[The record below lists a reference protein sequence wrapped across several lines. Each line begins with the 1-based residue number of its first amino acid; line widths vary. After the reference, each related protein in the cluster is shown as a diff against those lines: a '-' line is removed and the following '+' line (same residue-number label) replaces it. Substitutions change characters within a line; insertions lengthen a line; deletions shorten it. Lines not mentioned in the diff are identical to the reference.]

1 MWYGSDFGASGLGP
15 LTGTFADREV
25 FGEAQPM
32 TVRLRGTMVR
42 EDLDWGPFGGNDLMI
57 VTKFQIGDE
66 PPVERLL
73 FMEKDTEPGWHD
85 DFFNDVVLSTG
96 DFTGERL
103 TLRLQV
109 YDVDHI
115 DREFVESV
123 RRLSEQAA
131 ILFPQQALY
140 AGLVNFA
147 AGPLVELVNN
157 VDDHDQILD
166 ERVTLEVA
174 EPGTGHK
181 LLQPGYFVCTREP
194 VEADLRLGGESVRL
208 RDAEGSAYEGGSYAV
223 LELQREELGD
233 RRFEIDQKAAKLLA
247 ELHGKGQSGQPSISF
262 LRDTLDAYTKFR
274 KLERAR
280 ELQSRDDL
288 TEDERRLLEELRS
301 NEALNPYLG
310 DG

>member
-1 MWYGSDFGASGLGP
+1 MWYGSDFGASGLAS
-15 LTGTFADREV
+15 LTETFGDGGV
-25 FGEAQPM
+25 FGAAQPL
-32 TVRLRGTMVR
+32 TVRLRGAMIG
-42 EDLDWGPFGGNDLMI
+42 EDLDWGPFGGNDLLI

-73 FMEKDTEPGWHD
+73 FMESDTEPGWHD

-109 YDVDHI
+109 YDVDHV
-115 DREFVESV
+115 DRGFVESV
-123 RRLSEQAA
+123 RRLSERAA

-140 AGLVNFA
+140 AGLIDFA
-147 AGPLVELVNN
+147 AGSLVELVNN

-174 EPGTGHK
+174 EPETGHK

-194 VEADLRLGGESVRL
+194 VESDLRQGGESVRL
-208 RDAEGSAYEGGSYAV
+208 RDAEGAAYDGGSYAV
-223 LELQREELGD
+223 LEIQRAALGD

-247 ELHGKGQSGQPSISF
+247 ELHGKGQSGTPSVSF
-262 LRDTLDAYTKFR
+262 LRDTLDAYTRFR

-288 TEDERRLLEELRS
+288 TDDERRLLEELRS
-301 NEALNPYLG
+301 NEALRPYLG
-310 DG
+310 GD